1 MIKTLKPLLKGYGK
15 YALACIGCVMIE
27 AILEILMPFLMSRI
41 VDVGIA
47 NRDLDYVFKVGGMM
61 LVMALVSL
69 SMGAMASRLSAK
81 AGMGFGAN
89 IRKALFDKIQ
99 MFSFANI
106 DKFSTASLITRATT
120 DTNNVQNMFMMLNKM
135 AIRSPMMLIVTMIL
149 AMNINAEL
157 VMIFFLV
164 VPILGISLYLIIKI
178 SFPMFEKM
186 LKKYDALNA
195 SIQENLIS
203 IRVVKAFVRS
213 AYEKLKFKKSNDE
226 LMETSMKAERV
237 IILNMPLMQFS
248 TYLCI
253 ILVLWFGGD
262 LVMDGTMLE
271 GELMSFIT
279 YISQILMA
287 LMMLSM
293 IFVNIL
299 ISSASFERIVEV
311 LNEEI
316 DIQNKENAVTDEI
329 KDGSIE
335 FKDVT
340 FAYKKGT
347 GEPVLSHINLSI
359 KSGETIGIIGGTG
372 SAKTSLVQLIPRLYD
387 VSEGSVTVG
396 GRDVRGYDIEVLRD
410 AVGMVLQKNVLF
422 SGTIE
427 ENLRWGNKNATHE
440 EIVEACKQACA
451 HDFIMSFPNRYD
463 TWLEQGGSNVSGGQK
478 QRLCIARAL
487 LKKPKIIILDDSTS
501 AVDMATDASIR
512 AAFRRELKDTTTLII
527 AQRIASIQD
536 SDRIIVMD
544 DGQIDAIG
552 THEELL
558 KTNAIYQEVYNS
570 QMKGGISE

>member
-15 YALACIGCVMIE
+15 YVLACIGCVVIE

-120 DTNNVQNMFMMLNKM
+120 DTNNVQNMFMMLNKT

-396 GRDVRGYDIEVLRD
+396 GRDVREYDIEVLRD

-451 HDFIMSFPNRYD
+451 HDFIMSFPNCYD

>member
-1 MIKTLKPLLKGYGK
+1 M
-15 YALACIGCVMIE
+15 
-27 AILEILMPFLMSRI
+27 
-41 VDVGIA
+41 
-47 NRDLDYVFKVGGMM
+47 
-61 LVMALVSL
+61 
-69 SMGAMASRLSAK
+69 
-81 AGMGFGAN
+81 
-89 IRKALFDKIQ
+89 
-99 MFSFANI
+99 
-106 DKFSTASLITRATT
+106 
-120 DTNNVQNMFMMLNKM
+120 
-135 AIRSPMMLIVTMIL
+135 
-149 AMNINAEL
+149 
-157 VMIFFLV
+157 
-164 VPILGISLYLIIKI
+164 
-178 SFPMFEKM
+178 
-186 LKKYDALNA
+186 
-195 SIQENLIS
+195 
-203 IRVVKAFVRS
+203 RS

-396 GRDVRGYDIEVLRD
+396 GRDVREYDIEVLRD